1 MDDGIFTSSKES
13 DINKTV
19 VDLKFTHFNLE
30 NRGIIADY
38 LGLNINYKK
47 NGEVIMTQPQLIKQ
61 IIEDT
66 KLEYNAHL
74 PPTPTVSSRMLRRE
88 ENDPAYQEKNHY
100 RSLVEKINYF
110 EESNIPDI
118 TFATHSCARFCESPG
133 ATHYRSM

>member
-30 NRGIIADY
+30 NRGVIADY

-61 IIEDT
+61 IIEDA

-88 ENDPAYQEKNHY
+88 ENDPAYQEKIHY

-118 TFATHSCARFCESPG
+118 TFAI
-133 ATHYRSM
+133 RSHVHDSVSILEQLIIKP

>member
-1 MDDGIFTSSKES
+1 
-13 DINKTV
+13 
-19 VDLKFTHFNLE
+19 
-30 NRGIIADY
+30 
-38 LGLNINYKK
+38 
-47 NGEVIMTQPQLIKQ
+47 MTQPQLIKQ
-61 IIEDT
+61 IIEDA

-88 ENDPAYQEKNHY
+88 ENDPAYQGKFHY
-100 RSLVEKINYF
+100 RSLVERFNYF